1 MSIEKWLKKNTASLS
16 GKTVAVTGST
26 GGLGAPLCAYLSRL
40 GASLILVDRNR
51 SRSEAHANELREKY
65 GVSVSLI
72 QCDLQSLASVVSATG
87 ELIKAEP
94 DILIHNAGAYSIPRE
109 ICDTGY
115 GNVFQI
121 NFLSP
126 YYMTKELLPVLRRKK
141 GKVVAVGSIAHNY
154 SKTDKDDIDFVTRK
168 ASSKLYGN
176 AKRFLMF
183 SLYSLFENENDAS
196 LSIVHPGITFTN
208 ITAHYPK
215 LIFAIIKHPMKIIFM
230 KPKKAVLSLLRGVFD
245 TTESNEWIGPRLF
258 NIWGYPSK
266 KLLKTCKKA
275 ESRFIY
281 EEAERACQKMYEEKL
296 TFDRVYDIIV

>member
-1 MSIEKWLKKNTASLS
+1 MTIEKWLNKNTASLS

-26 GGLGAPLCAYLSRL
+26 GGLGIPLCSYLASL
-40 GASLILVDRNR
+40 GTSLILVDRNTE
-51 SRSEAHANELREKY
+51 RSEKHAASLRKDY
-65 GVSVSLI
+65 GASVSLI
-72 QCDLQSLASVVSATG
+72 KCDLEDRDSVVSAAEKLKT
-87 ELIKAEP
+87 AEP
-94 DILIHNAGAYSIPRE
+94 DILIHNAGAYSIPRKT
-109 ICDTGY
+109 CDTGY

-126 YYMTKELLPVLRRKK
+126 YYMTKELLPVLRKKK

-154 SKTDKDDIDFVTRK
+154 SKTDEKDIDFVTRK

-183 SLYSLFENENDAS
+183 SLYSLFESEKDVT
-196 LSIVHPGITFTN
+196 LSVVHPGITFTN

-230 KPKKAVLSLLRGVFD
+230 KPKKAALSLLRGVFD
-245 TTESNEWIGPRLF
+245 TTAFNEWIGPRIF
-258 NIWGYPSK
+258 NVWGYPSK

-275 ESRFIY
+275 ESEFIFG
-281 EEAERACQKMYEEKL
+281 EAERACQKMSLKN
-296 TFDRVYDIIV
+296 